1 MFEPRSQREPQIN
14 LEEAPRILEEF
25 LSLYRQYIV
34 AMFDVDSARNLPYV
48 YRKEKDGRRIT
59 ENIDLSKAD
68 EKRIRVLSEIKEMR
82 RTQPWLKDAE
92 EYVNNVR
99 EIRILEEKLRGLE
112 EELYRVKEIE
122 DKEGSEVIELT
133 GMGEPQEKPQI
144 KKLEREIKEVRQK
157 LDQLR
162 ARINNLAENLPEELR
177 GRLDQEGLG
186 IVFDW
191 DNECVPYLE
200 AVERG
205 DKERIESM
213 EKENPYLRFLQYYR
227 FAWLEIR
234 YYQKENRQPEEYA
247 YFVDRIEQISTYFSP
262 EIKRRL
268 EDYLKEKY
276 SKTQ

>member
-1 MFEPRSQREPQIN
+1 MFEPRPREKPQIN

-25 LSLYRQYIV
+25 LNLYRQYIV

-48 YRKEKDGRRIT
+48 YRKEKDGRIT

-68 EKRIRVLSEIKEMR
+68 EKRIRVFAEIKEMR

-92 EYVNNVR
+92 EYLNNVR
-99 EIRILEEKLRGLE
+99 KIRILEEKLRGLKE
-112 EELYRVKEIE
+112 KLHRVKEIE

-133 GMGEPQEKPQI
+133 GIGEPQEKPQI
-144 KKLEREIKEVRQK
+144 KKLEREIKQVRQK

-162 ARINNLAENLPEELR
+162 TRINNLAENLPEELR

-200 AVERG
+200 AVERR
-205 DKERIESM
+205 DEERIDSM
-213 EKENPYLRFLQYYR
+213 EEKNPYLRFLQYYR

-234 YYQKENRQPEEYA
+234 YFQKENRQPEEYG
-247 YFVDRIEQISTYFSP
+247 YFVRIIEQISTYFSP
-262 EIKRRL
+262 EIRRRL